1 MMRASVRRLSAV
13 LAATLAVSL
22 LAGHVGSPNVFYEGQ
37 AGPYPVRVVVRPPGV
52 IPGLAEISVRIPEG
66 QVRRVSVRPVRWDL
80 GLAGAPRAD
89 EAMPVAGEPRL
100 WSAELWFMDFGS
112 YSVHVTV
119 EGDAGEGTVIVPV
132 PAVATETLAMS
143 RGMAVGLGALGLFLF
158 VGALTIVGAA
168 VREGQL
174 PPGEEPDA
182 RRRRRAWI
190 ARGVAVP
197 LLGLAVL
204 GGGRWWGAEE
214 AAYEQNLY
222 SAPVTETSVDT
233 EGEAHVLTLV
243 VEDEGWARFSP
254 LIPDHGKLMHMFLVR
269 DPEMDVFA
277 HVHPVR
283 ADSAS
288 FRLVLPPLPEGTYR
302 YYADVVHESGF
313 PQTLVGSVA
322 IPDPASEI
330 PAAGVDTDDSWSV
343 GAPAAGRTA
352 LLADGSTM
360 VWEGNEAL
368 AAGRETTL
376 TFRVTDPAGAPA
388 ALQPYMGMMS
398 HAAVAKDDGGV
409 FVHLHPS
416 GSASMVAQQLFAQRV
431 AGDTA
436 RTEDGRLIIREAV
449 DHSMHAPGVE
459 PGVVSF
465 PYEFPQ
471 GGRYRIWVQVKR
483 DGQVL
488 TGAFDAEVR

>member
-1 MMRASVRRLSAV
+1 MIRTILRRLGVVA
-13 LAATLAVSL
+13 AATLGVSL

-52 IPGLAEISVRIPEG
+52 IPGLAEISVRVPEG

-89 EAMPVAGEPRL
+89 EAHPVAGEPRL

-112 YSVHVTV
+112 YSVHVSV
-119 EGDAGEGTVIVPV
+119 EGDSGEGTVIVPV
-132 PAVATETLAMS
+132 PAFATETLAMN

-190 ARGVAVP
+190 ARGVAAP

-214 AAYEQNLY
+214 AAYARNLY
-222 SAPVTETSVDT
+222 TAPVTEASVT
-233 EGEAHVLTLV
+233 AEGDAHLLSLV
-243 VEDEGWARFSP
+243 VDDERWARFSP
-254 LIPDHGKLMHMFLVR
+254 LIPDHGKLMHMFLIR
-269 DPEMDVFA
+269 DPEMDAFA

-313 PQTLVGSVA
+313 PQTFVGSVA
-322 IPDPASEI
+322 IPAPASQSVS
-330 PAAGVDTDDSWSV
+330 AGVDGDDSWSV
-343 GAPAAGRTA
+343 GAAPAGRTA
-352 LLADGSTM
+352 RLADGSVM
-360 VWEGNEAL
+360 GWEGDEAL

-376 TFRVTDPAGAPA
+376 TFRVTDPAGGPA

-398 HAAVAKDDGGV
+398 HAAVAKDDGAV

-436 RTEDGRLIIREAV
+436 RAEDGGLIIRETV
-449 DHSMHAPGVE
+449 DHSLHAPGAS

-471 GGRYRIWVQVKR
+471 AGRYRIWVQVKR
-483 DGQVL
+483 EGQVL